1 MKTCVSLMAVILLV
15 LAGLAGPAPAA
26 SVGHLTQVE
35 GRVDLLKGGK
45 LPAAA
50 AKLGDP
56 VEQGDV
62 LRTKSL
68 SKAQITFIDDT
79 VITISPE
86 SRIAIEEYMFDSS
99 KGKRNAVLQLFQG
112 MALAVVSKIFKV
124 EQPDFLIKT
133 NTAIMGVRGTE
144 VGIRLGANDSTFLN
158 FQGLT
163 RVANIFPEV
172 SGDLFKKAAKVAYS
186 FGKGYV
192 DLKDMQGTT
201 VVRGLPPTLPYGLTD
216 QDRQMFMR
224 QLVVNMAS
232 NRGGKGV
239 IPTTYQA
246 PGTATTRGTEAAGD
260 ETGNFATTVSPVGIA
275 TTGGMNPVS
284 ILGAGLY
291 IPPPLVPVTPPTPP
305 GPPHPPR

>member
-1 MKTCVSLMAVILLV
+1 MKTCVSLVTAILLV
-15 LAGLAGPAPAA
+15 LGGLAGPAPAA
-26 SVGHLTQVE
+26 SVGRLTQVE

-68 SKAQITFIDDT
+68 SKAQITFVDDT
-79 VITISPE
+79 VITVSPE

-124 EQPDFLIKT
+124 EQPDFILKT
-133 NTAIMGVRGTE
+133 NTAVMGVRGTQ
-144 VGIRLGANDSTFLN
+144 VGIRLGPNDSTFLN

-172 SGDLFKKAAKVAYS
+172 SGDLFRKAAKVAYS

-192 DLKDMQGTT
+192 DLTDMQGTT
-201 VVRGLPPTLPYGLTD
+201 VARGLPPTVPYGLTD
-216 QDRQMFMR
+216 EDRQMFMR
-224 QLVVNMAS
+224 QLVVNMVS
-232 NRGGKGV
+232 SRGGKGV

-246 PGTATTRGTEAAGD
+246 SGTTTTAGTGDIGTIAETVFPG
-260 ETGNFATTVSPVGIA
+260 GIA
-275 TTGGMNPVS
+275 STGGMNPIA
-284 ILGAGLY
+284 ILPAGIY
-291 IPPPLVPVTPPTPP
+291 IPPKVVPPLPP

>member
-1 MKTCVSLMAVILLV
+1 MKTCVSLVTAILLV

-56 VEQGDV
+56 LEQGDV

-124 EQPDFLIKT
+124 EQPDFLLKT

-172 SGDLFKKAAKVAYS
+172 SGDLFRKAAKVAYS

-201 VVRGLPPTLPYGLTD
+201 VARGLPPTVPYGLTN
-216 QDRQMFMR
+216 QDRQMFMH
-224 QLVVNMAS
+224 QLVVNLVS
-232 NRGGKGV
+232 NRGGKGSAT
-239 IPTTYQA
+239 PTTYQA
-246 PGTATTRGTEAAGD
+246 PGAASATGTGGAGG
-260 ETGNFATTVSPVGIA
+260 ETGNFATTVFPAGIT
-275 TTGGMNPVS
+275 TTGGMNP
-284 ILGAGLY
+284 IATLPAGIY
-291 IPPPLVPVTPPTPP
+291 IPPKVVPPPQPP
-305 GPPHPPR
+305 GPPFPPR